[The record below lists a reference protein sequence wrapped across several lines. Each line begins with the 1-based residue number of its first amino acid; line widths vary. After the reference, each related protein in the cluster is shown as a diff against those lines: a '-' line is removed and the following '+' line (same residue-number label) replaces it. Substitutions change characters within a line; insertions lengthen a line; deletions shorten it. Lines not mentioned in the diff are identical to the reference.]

1 MLRLTSRYRSKWES
15 FDILLVFVFAILGVA
30 FLLWFILYGRS
41 ESLLYAGMFLAACL
55 GLLIARIETGKY
67 I

>member
-1 MLRLTSRYRSKWES
+1 MLHLTPRHRSKWDS
-15 FDILLVFVFAILGVA
+15 FDILLVLVSAILGIA

-41 ESLLYAGMFLAACL
+41 ESLLYAVVFLAACS
-55 GLLIARIETGKY
+55 GLLIARLETGKY

>member
-1 MLRLTSRYRSKWES
+1 MGS
-15 FDILLVFVFAILGVA
+15 FDLLLLAVFTMLGLV

-41 ESLLYAGMFLAACL
+41 DGLMACFMLGVFLAACS
-55 GLLIARIETGKY
+55 GLLIARLETGKY